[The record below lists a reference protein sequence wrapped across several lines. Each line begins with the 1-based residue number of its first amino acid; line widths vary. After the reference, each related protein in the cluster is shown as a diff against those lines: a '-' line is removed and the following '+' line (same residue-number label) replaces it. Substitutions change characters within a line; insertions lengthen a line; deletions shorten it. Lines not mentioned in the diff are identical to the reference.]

1 MTCNVLGTVN
11 RNPLESHAEPENV
24 WKMLEFSHH
33 KNDRNIVQQV
43 EAVIFRMWQVDESVV
58 LWS

>member
-24 WKMLEFSHH
+24 WKMLEFHST
-33 KNDRNIVQQV
+33 KTIGILCSKLKR
-43 EAVIFRMWQVDESVV
+43 
-58 LWS
+58 